1 MQTKLKN
8 LHSLKGL
15 ALVILLVVSFA
26 IAIMPSFISTTKAA
40 ADSGWT
46 LVNDA
51 RAMKA
56 YPDLKEYV
64 WQKNAS
70 MAPHGQYDI
79 IGLHR
84 LVKLGVFP
92 KASFSWFLST
102 SEAVNR

>member
-1 MQTKLKN
+1 MQKMKMY
-8 LHSLKGL
+8 
-15 ALVILLVVSFA
+15 ALTTLLTLTLIVTIIPLTISSA
-26 IAIMPSFISTTKAA
+26 IA
-40 ADSGWT
+40 ADDWT

-70 MAPHGQYDI
+70 APPHTVYDR

-84 LVKLGVFP
+84 LVKTGITPKGVIFMLP
-92 KASFSWFLST
+92 NFANGGEEYT
-102 SEAVNR
+102 SNPP